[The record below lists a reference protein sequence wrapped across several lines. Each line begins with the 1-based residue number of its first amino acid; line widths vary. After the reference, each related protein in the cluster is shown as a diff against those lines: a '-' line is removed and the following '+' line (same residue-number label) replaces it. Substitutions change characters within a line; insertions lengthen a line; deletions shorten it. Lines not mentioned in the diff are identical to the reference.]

1 MGPSA
6 PHGGWKGNP
15 KHRIFFDNHDIRD
28 SATCEFFNGEIWEFS
43 DFQMQTARRSASSA
57 IVKRKLVFKDSSK
70 TVEFFYIIGGEKS
83 CKGCIWPG
91 KSKALLSSVEI
102 LSSGKENWKSGPELP
117 GIINL

>member
-43 DFQMQTARRSASSA
+43 NYQMKTARRSASSA
-57 IVKRKLVFKDSSK
+57 IVKIEDEAK
-70 TVEFFYIIGGEKS
+70 TVEFFYIIGGEES
-83 CKGCIWPG
+83 CEGCIWPG

-102 LSSGKENWKSGPELP
+102 LSSGKENWEFGPELP
-117 GIINL
+117 GILFFTL